1 MFFKLEIKIL
11 LFFKRFLVFN
21 EMFENIFKRVI
32 KIIFLNKMLFFKF

>member
-11 LFFKRFLVFN
+11 LFFKRFLAFN

-32 KIIFLNKMLFFKF
+32 KIIFLNKMLFFEF